1 MTIASFGWPQI
12 VALLLLLQRGCEE
25 IYSQRNTERLLAAG
39 AREIGRSYY
48 PVVATTHMAWI
59 ASIFFLIAP
68 NSEINLALVFLYGIL
83 QIARYWIIGSLGPYW
98 THRIITLDNAPVV
111 NRGPYRLIRHPNYA
125 VTIAETFLLPIVFGQ
140 LALGLIVGAIWYSVL
155 IYKIE
160 LEEQG
165 LSKRRRTGGHGR
177 DKAQRLRLSAPLP
190 SQVQS
195 AQSVRSS

>member
-12 VALLLLLQRGCEE
+12 IALLLLLQRGSEE

-39 AREIGRSYY
+39 AHEIGRSYY

-83 QIARYWIIGSLGPYW
+83 QIARYWIISSLGSYW

-111 NRGPYRLIRHPNYA
+111 NRGPYRLVRHPNYA

-140 LALGLIVGAIWYSVL
+140 LALGLIVGAIWFSVL

-165 LSKRRRTGGHGR
+165 LSKRRRAGGRGR
-177 DKAQRLRLSAPLP
+177 DKARVLQLGAQTPR
-190 SQVQS
+190 Q
-195 AQSVRSS
+195 AQSVQSS